1 MAIQP
6 GRVGVDQDQVDEF
19 GQLVSDNVTF
29 KDLTEFK
36 IKLDTSLLMASN
48 FSDFKN
54 AMIEEQEEKDYGLFS
69 FTDQK
74 HC

>member
-6 GRVGVDQDQVDEF
+6 GRVGVYQDQVDEF

-48 FSDFKN
+48 ISDFKN
-54 AMIEEQEEKDYGLFS
+54 AMIEE
-69 FTDQK
+69 
-74 HC
+74 

>member
-19 GQLVSDNVTF
+19 GQLVSDNVSF

-36 IKLDTSLLMASN
+36 IKLDYSLLLASN
-48 FSDFKN
+48 FTDFKN
-54 AMIEEQEEKDYGLFS
+54 AMIEE
-69 FTDQK
+69 
-74 HC
+74 

>member
-19 GQLVSDNVTF
+19 GQLVSDNVSF

-36 IKLDTSLLMASN
+36 IKLDYSLLL
-48 FSDFKN
+48 
-54 AMIEEQEEKDYGLFS
+54 ILF
-69 FTDQK
+69 
-74 HC
+74 

>member
-1 MAIQP
+1 MAMQP

-54 AMIEEQEEKDYGLFS
+54 AMIEE
-69 FTDQK
+69 
-74 HC
+74 

>member
-1 MAIQP
+1 MSLKP

-19 GQLVSDNVTF
+19 GQLVSDNVSF

-36 IKLDTSLLMASN
+36 IKLDNSLLLASN

-54 AMIEEQEEKDYGLFS
+54 AMIEE
-69 FTDQK
+69 
-74 HC
+74 

>member
-19 GQLVSDNVTF
+19 GILVSDEVTF

-36 IKLDTSLLMASN
+36 IKLDASLLAASN

-54 AMIEEQEEKDYGLFS
+54 AMVNN
-69 FTDQK
+69 
-74 HC
+74 

>member
-19 GQLVSDNVTF
+19 GVLVSSDVTF

-36 IKLDTSLLMASN
+36 IKLDLALLQASN
-48 FSDFKN
+48 FNDFKS
-54 AMIEEQEEKDYGLFS
+54 AM
-69 FTDQK
+69 TDD
-74 HC
+74 

>member
-6 GRVGVDQDQVDEF
+6 GRVGVDQDQVDVF

-29 KDLTEFK
+29 KDLAEFK
-36 IKLDTSLLMASN
+36 IKLDNSLLLASN

-54 AMIEEQEEKDYGLFS
+54 AMLNDE
-69 FTDQK
+69 
-74 HC
+74 

>member
-19 GQLVSDNVTF
+19 GQLVNDNVTF

-36 IKLDTSLLMASN
+36 IKLDTSLLQASS
-48 FSDFKN
+48 FSDFKSK
-54 AMIEEQEEKDYGLFS
+54 MIEE
-69 FTDQK
+69 
-74 HC
+74 

>member
-19 GQLVSDNVTF
+19 GKLVSDNVSF

-36 IKLDTSLLMASN
+36 IKLDNSLLLASN
-48 FSDFKN
+48 FTDFKN
-54 AMIEEQEEKDYGLFS
+54 AMIEE
-69 FTDQK
+69 
-74 HC
+74 